1 MVPGTKPQSQD
12 SIDRERVSAMT
23 SRRLFL
29 AGLGA
34 GGLAAMLAAPRS
46 AAAQTPEEM
55 LRAGTAGERF
65 DGYMEA
71 RDPGAAAA
79 VAAINAKRR
88 AVYQERATQQGVPVE
103 AVAKVYAGEIIN
115 RAPPGSWILQQ
126 NGSWV
131 QK

>member
-1 MVPGTKPQSQD
+1 
-12 SIDRERVSAMT
+12 MT
-23 SRRLFL
+23 SRRRFL
-29 AGLGA
+29 AGLTSGSLIA
-34 GGLAAMLAAPRS
+34 LGLATFGGLAAALLAPG
-46 AAAQTPEEM
+46 AARAQTPEEM

-88 AVYQERATQQGVPVE
+88 AVYQERATQQGVAIE
-103 AVAKVYAGEIIN
+103 AVAKVYAAEIIN
-115 RAPPGSWILQQ
+115 RAPAGSWILQQ
-126 NGSWV
+126 NGTWV

>member
-65 DGYMEA
+65 DGYM
-71 RDPGAAAA
+71 
-79 VAAINAKRR
+79 AAINAKRR